1 MNMSDEPLNTTRIAN
16 ALRDL
21 ADAVEQ
27 PEKREDPVP
36 VLTWEADAEDT
47 DIIVPPESSSLHQ
60 AFADGTYP
68 EWLYTEAVH
77 EQNEP
82 HIATDIARE
91 LEKIRLLPSDQRLEE
106 YNWIVRYY
114 SRSNKSFEGTSLK
127 LYDYTGYSD
136 EHIQS
141 GSYDSVHFANAL
153 LARLKE
159 YDAACVV
166 PVIQQVRDYL
176 VRNFSNTNIL
186 FLGRDFC
193 STYLYIIN
201 PGSGGTGS
209 GGLDRKNLF
218 LSNVSRYVRDVA
230 LGGSTTELRLVLERI
245 GLTKSVL
252 LQKGLLI
259 ADSCMQGKIP
269 AIILKSLALGMD
281 ESERYQFLTQCG
293 VRYLKSSRIQGRT
306 IAEKTIEIGKVK
318 AALTDAD
325 LDTVLAQRIERIEEF
340 PVDYPKLV
348 QEFVPRR
355 HKIFEWRPKL
365 SLIAMGIEV
374 DELGPR
380 LVANEPT
387 TPSEKV
393 LSLLGLYGEIE
404 LMKAALAEL
413 VTADGI
419 LTPRGLARIEHDVDI
434 EKTLPNEH
442 HGNFEPSKMA
452 LEISLLEEKY
462 AINHAVAKR
471 TGHHVVS
478 ASTYEKPVPLEP
490 GWFLRE
496 IEAALRSGGIEGL
509 RAWQNQPVV
518 NVGSVAVMRTSRRGE
533 SNCLYE
539 LVINGKVIYRFKDI
553 VGEGNNVKVYSTEK
567 NSVVKV
573 IKDPKHVRKNLL
585 LAWAEPVVRDA
596 GIRTAKVLGVSPT
609 GLYLEQEAVPG
620 TSLESLYGESQS
632 IPAAICE
639 RAVHDFRAAKKLIA
653 EKGIWL
659 DLKSANY
666 HIAEDPASDGGF
678 ALVNVDYAPRLNPT
692 YYRYFQNPASG
703 GTGSEDTVDTLSEEE
718 KMKLAILTE
727 KDRRE
732 LTEDEFLDK
741 FFHHDVRKRC
751 KRIADAAKA
760 GPKK

>member
-1 MNMSDEPLNTTRIAN
+1 MSTPTEL
-16 ALRDL
+16 
-21 ADAVEQ
+21 
-27 PEKREDPVP
+27 VP
-36 VLTWEADAEDT
+36 VLQWEENADT
-47 DIIVPPESSSLHQ
+47 DASIGISEISTLHE

-68 EWLYTEAVH
+68 EWLHGEAVH

-82 HIATDIARE
+82 HIAADIARE
-91 LEKIRLLPSDQRLEE
+91 LEEIRLLPSDQRLEE

-114 SRSNKSFEGTSLK
+114 SRSNKSFEETSLR
-127 LYDYTGYSD
+127 LYDYAGYSD
-136 EHIQS
+136 QDIQT
-141 GSYDSVHFANAL
+141 GTYDSVRLANGL

-159 YDAACVV
+159 YDATCVV

-193 STYLYIIN
+193 STYLYIVN
-201 PGSGGTGS
+201 PASGGTGS

-252 LQKGLLI
+252 LQKGLLV

-281 ESERYQFLTQCG
+281 ESERYRFLTRCD

-306 IAEKTIEIGKVK
+306 IAEKTIEIGKAK
-318 AALTDAD
+318 AALTEED
-325 LDTVLAQRIERIEEF
+325 LNTILAQRIERIEEF
-340 PVDYPKLV
+340 PITYPALV
-348 QEFVPRR
+348 EEFVPRR

-404 LMKAALAEL
+404 LMKAALVE
-413 VTADGI
+413 TDS
-419 LTPRGLARIEHDVDI
+419 TRDI
-434 EKTLPNEH
+434 EQTSPNEH
-442 HGNFEPSKMA
+442 HGDFEPSKMA
-452 LEISLLEEKY
+452 LEIALLDP
-462 AINHAVAKR
+462 AVGGTR
-471 TGHHVVS
+471 RMGHHIVS
-478 ASTYEKPVPLEP
+478 ASTPVPRNAGYEKPVPLEP

-509 RAWQNQPVV
+509 RAWQNQPVA

-539 LVINGKVIYRFKDI
+539 LVINGKLIYRFKDI

-573 IKDPKHVRKNLL
+573 IKDPRHVRKNLL
-585 LAWAEPVVRDA
+585 LAWAEPVVRNA

-632 IPAAICE
+632 IPAVICE

-666 HIAEDPASDGGF
+666 HMAEDGSI
-678 ALVNVDYAPRLNPT
+678 VNVDYAPRLNPT
-692 YYRYFQNPASG
+692 YYRYFQNDPASSG
-703 GTGSEDTVDTLSEEE
+703 ASPNKDLDAAAELKSDEE
-718 KMKLAILTE
+718 KMKLAIQTE
-727 KDRRE
+727 KSRRE

-751 KRIADAAKA
+751 KRAEGATTKA
-760 GPKK
+760 LTTSTK